1 MVTPDGPSGKSI
13 VIIISISYFLK
24 PYGPPARPPPDARGG
39 RAPRL
44 LLARRARAPPHPAR
58 REHAGAP
65 ARAEAPPA
73 APPARRPAGPPG
85 QGGRAAPPPR
95 RPRAAGARD
104 GAPTR

>member
-44 LLARRARAPPHPAR
+44 LLAPRARAPPHPAR
-58 REHAGAP
+58 REPAGAP

-73 APPARRPAGPPG
+73 PPRARRPPG
-85 QGGRAAPPPR
+85 RPDGRRPAPPPPR
-95 RPRAAGARD
+95 RARAC
-104 GAPTR
+104 